1 VIFLSGTSSF
11 LNILSKT
18 RSRTIKVGVIMA
30 TWQAVLAGGFK
41 EIVFVYV
48 Y

>member
-1 VIFLSGTSSF
+1 
-11 LNILSKT
+11 
-18 RSRTIKVGVIMA
+18 MA

-48 Y
+48 YWADDIR